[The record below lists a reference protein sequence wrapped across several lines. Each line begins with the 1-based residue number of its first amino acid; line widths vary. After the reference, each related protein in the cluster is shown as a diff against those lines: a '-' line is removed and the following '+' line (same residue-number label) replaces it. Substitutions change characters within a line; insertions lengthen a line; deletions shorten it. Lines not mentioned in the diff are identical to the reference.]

1 MVKFYIPSSGI
12 WKGLWFIGTKEC
24 GRKDWASTWWARI
37 LSLHVNN
44 LTALKSPQYEEIQ
57 SRPGWETTWRSP
69 NTKWRWSNAYPAPLT
84 FSALLQLQLPSDHS
98 PTRHPES
105 EANSW
110 ALPQLF
116 TYRNNCAVLCLV
128 TQSWLTLCD
137 PMESSLPGS
146 SVHGDSPGK
155 NTGVSCHALL
165 QGNFQIQGLNPV
177 SHIAGKFFTI
187 WATREGQEYWIG

>member
-1 MVKFYIPSSGI
+1 MIHWDQRMWQKRLSSHLVSYNSCTG
-12 WKGLWFIGTKEC
+12 
-24 GRKDWASTWWARI
+24 A

-69 NTKWRWSNAYPAPLT
+69 NTKWRWSNAYPAPCT
-84 FSALLQLQLPSDHS
+84 FSPLLQLQLPSDCS
-98 PTRHPES
+98 PTRHPDS
-105 EANSW
+105 KANSR
-110 ALPQLF
+110 ALSQLF